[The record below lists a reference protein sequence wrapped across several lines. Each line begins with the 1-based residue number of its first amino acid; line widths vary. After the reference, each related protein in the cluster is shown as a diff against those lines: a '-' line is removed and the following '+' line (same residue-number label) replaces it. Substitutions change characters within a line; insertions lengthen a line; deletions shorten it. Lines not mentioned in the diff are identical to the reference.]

1 MGDNSRHQMIGSS
14 LGESVNPN
22 GCTMKHE
29 ATTPQALTWTRNFS
43 APCLTS
49 GNPTK
54 RSKQGAL
61 CMGKSWDNPRKNGGL
76 GKPSINAWGFNVMF
90 DYCRVSQAWIHT
102 EGMSQRVFN
111 PQSTYT
117 TIGPTIIMKDLAS
130 DILWRQLIYGNR
142 DRMGSFMVHWP
153 VRLRLAKIFEFE
165 PAIPIVTQKRIE
177 KDWNW
182 SLLSEDW
189 ILAFFIFLAI
199 DKSPYFEVKSRIS
212 YE

>member
-1 MGDNSRHQMIGSS
+1 MGAPWNMKPPLPRPWLELAIS
-14 LGESVNPN
+14 LHLAWQAGTQPNDPNKELFVWENP
-22 GCTMKHE
+22 GTIPE
-29 ATTPQALTWTRNFS
+29 
-43 APCLTS
+43 
-49 GNPTK
+49 
-54 RSKQGAL
+54 
-61 CMGKSWDNPRKNGGL
+61 KNGGL
-76 GKPSINAWGFNVMF
+76 GKPSINGWVFIAMC

-102 EGMSQRVFN
+102 EGISQRVFN

-117 TIGPTIIMKDLAS
+117 TIGPTIIMTDLAS

-142 DRMGSFMVHWP
+142 DRVGSFMVHWP

-189 ILAFFIFLAI
+189 PFSSF
-199 DKSPYFEVKSRIS
+199 
-212 YE
+212 

>member
-1 MGDNSRHQMIGSS
+1 MGDNSHHQMIGFSP
-14 LGESVNPN
+14 GESVNPN

-29 ATTPQALTWTRNFS
+29 ATTPKGPWLELAISLHLAWQAGTI
-43 APCLTS
+43 

-61 CMGKSWDNPRKNGGL
+61 CMGKSWDNPWKKGRSW
-76 GKPSINAWGFNVMF
+76 GKPSINGWGFNVMF
-90 DYCRVSQAWIHT
+90 DYCRVSQAWLHT
-102 EGMSQRVFN
+102 EGISQRVFN

-117 TIGPTIIMKDLAS
+117 TIGPTIIMIIIKDLAS

-142 DRMGSFMVHWP
+142 DRVGSFMVHWP

-165 PAIPIVTQKRIE
+165 PAIPIVTQKSLE

-189 ILAFFIFLAI
+189 PFSSF
-199 DKSPYFEVKSRIS
+199 
-212 YE
+212 